1 VRLPRCSAIV
11 IGVRQCLIVDDN
23 ERFLAVA
30 QERLMSGGLDVV
42 GTATSQAE
50 ALRQAEAL
58 HPDIILVD
66 IRLGSE
72 SGFELTRRLVESFPE
87 LHGRVVLI
95 STYDEDDFAELIAA
109 SPAGGFISKNRL
121 SGRTIVNLLRAAG

>member
-1 VRLPRCSAIV
+1 VQQHRDSAIV

-30 QERLMSGGLDVV
+30 QERLVSGGMDVV

-50 ALRQAEAL
+50 ALWQAEAL

-66 IRLGSE
+66 IHLGNE
-72 SGFELTRRLVESFPE
+72 SGFELTRRLVRSFPE
-87 LHGRVVLI
+87 LHGQVVLI
-95 STYDEDDFAELIAA
+95 STYDEADFADLIAA
-109 SPAGGFISKNRL
+109 SPAGGFIPKNRL
-121 SGRTIVNLLRAAG
+121 SARTIFNMLGAGC